1 MAQPIPNPTDAD
13 KATKFYGNG
22 GNVVPD
28 GDYIARLTLLKDCW
42 EGQTS
47 PVLGVLL
54 LKKNGNSETTVAALQ
69 WSTLARPRTERTP
82 TAQLRPLF
90 LAQLPSNRYVAKLV
104 AAFTGCTELGACLEA
119 HTEDTPVKVT
129 HYDAVLMKK
138 DGSFY
143 PGSLVLLDLIEQ

>member
-1 MAQPIPNPTDAD
+1 MAQPILTPTDAD

-47 PVLGVLL
+47 PVPGVLL
-54 LKKNGNSETTVAALQ
+54 IKKSGRSETTVATIQ
-69 WSTLARPRTERTP
+69 WSALARPRTERTP
-82 TAQLRPLF
+82 NAQLRPLF
-90 LAQLPSNRYVAKLV
+90 PAQLPSNGYVAKLT
-104 AAFTGCTELGACLEA
+104 AAFTGCQTLGECLEA
-119 HTEDTPVKVT
+119 AKDDTPVRVS

-143 PGSLVLLDLIEQ
+143 PGSIVLLDLID

>member
-28 GDYIARLTLLKDCW
+28 GDYVARLTLLKDCW

-54 LKKNGNSETTVAALQ
+54 IKKSGRSETAVAAIQ
-69 WSTLARPRTERTP
+69 WSGLARPRTERTP

-90 LAQLPSNRYVAKLV
+90 PTQLPSNGYVAKL
-104 AAFTGCTELGACLEA
+104 ATAFAGCKTLGECLEA
-119 HTEDTPVKVT
+119 GKEDTPVRAA

-143 PGSLVLLDLIEQ
+143 AGSLVLLDLITE